1 MIIETALID
10 MMMDDP
16 DEEDTY
22 LNGSPSKQYAEALAK
37 ILKRIRPFL
46 ESATYGIAKSC
57 TFNGQLSSKPEIS
70 YFDERGLVL
79 IDTFSELYS
88 GSGSKG
94 DYLGSRLI
102 LFRDGR
108 LVHVARKGKWNQQK
122 GEISSWEIINEEELG
137 LDDAIKRYGF
147 KEIIKGLTEQL
158 KGKKT
163 KEMLKL
169 KEEIE

>member
-10 MMMDDP
+10 MMMDDL
-16 DEEDTY
+16 DEKDIY
-22 LNGSPSKQYAEALAK
+22 LKGCPSKQYAEALAK

-46 ESATYGIAKSC
+46 EFSTYGIAKSC
-57 TFNGQLSSKPEIS
+57 TFNGQLSSKPEMS
-70 YFDERGLVL
+70 YFDEHGLVL

-108 LVHVARKGKWNQQK
+108 LVHVARAGKWNRQ
-122 GEISSWEIINEEELG
+122 GEISSWEIIDEEELC
-137 LDDAIKRYGF
+137 LDDAIKLYGF

-158 KGKKT
+158 KDKKT
-163 KEMLKL
+163 TKC
-169 KEEIE
+169 